1 MFPEEGQSFRRGAEW
16 KLMAGREGEGD
27 ARVFDTGGQKRRQ
40 RIGSCLE
47 SYRGTHRR
55 EICGGL
61 HEFSGRREGW
71 RSNLPCRNFPRLKES
86 AEQAR
91 AIVLGEKSA
100 MPLTI
105 TSPSFP
111 HNGMIP
117 LRHTCDGLDISPALD
132 WTDVPANTKSLA
144 LIIDDPDAPDPLAPK
159 VRWVHWLLY
168 NLPADSSGL
177 PEGVTP
183 KALSALALQG
193 RNDWGRTG
201 YGGPCPPIGVHRY
214 MHRIFAL
221 DVQLP
226 DLRYPTRA
234 VLEKAMQ
241 GHVIERAELV
251 GRYQREY

>member
-1 MFPEEGQSFRRGAEW
+1 M
-16 KLMAGREGEGD
+16 
-27 ARVFDTGGQKRRQ
+27 V
-40 RIGSCLE
+40 
-47 SYRGTHRR
+47 
-55 EICGGL
+55 
-61 HEFSGRREGW
+61 
-71 RSNLPCRNFPRLKES
+71 
-86 AEQAR
+86 
-91 AIVLGEKSA
+91 GEKSA
-100 MPLTI
+100 MSLTI

-111 HNGMIP
+111 NNGMIP
-117 LRHTCDGLDISPALD
+117 LRHTCDGLDISPALA

-168 NLPADSSGL
+168 NLSADSPGL

-183 KALSALALQG
+183 KALSLLALQG

-214 MHRIFAL
+214 IHQIFAL

-226 DLRYPTRA
+226 DLRNPTRA

-241 GHVIERAELV
+241 GHIIERAELV